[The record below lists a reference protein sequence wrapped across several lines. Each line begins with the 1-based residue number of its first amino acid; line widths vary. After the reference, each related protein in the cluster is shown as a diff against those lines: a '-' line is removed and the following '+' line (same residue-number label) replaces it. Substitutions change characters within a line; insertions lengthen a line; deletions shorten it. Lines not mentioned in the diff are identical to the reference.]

1 MASRGPKL
9 SFALVLPIV
18 QVAITA
24 VLGVWA
30 DRVDW
35 ILLANTSRAPGRF
48 VHLDLLIIEARLIW
62 RGINA
67 PTFPLCLTGPSNRQI
82 LGVGVGEILYLA
94 AVAILW
100 YWVGRSFDQRKGLEV
115 PASQGIK
122 ILKTVFCFLMM
133 AWGLFLLFVS
143 LWTLRAE
150 VSFARS
156 YFFRLDGFVIA
167 ALFLAWS
174 LILLI
179 LAGRRLAGRIPYE
192 HAQRDVSK

>member
-1 MASRGPKL
+1 VKGKL
-9 SFALVLPIV
+9 SFALVLPMV

-48 VHLDLLIIEARLIW
+48 VHLDLIIIQARLIW

-67 PTFPLCLTGPSNRQI
+67 PTFPLCLAGSSRRQI
-82 LGVGVGEILYLA
+82 LGIGVGEILYLA
-94 AVAILW
+94 AVAVLW
-100 YWVGRSFDQRKGLEV
+100 YWVGRFFDRRRGLEV
-115 PASQGIK
+115 PTSQGIK
-122 ILKTVFCFLMM
+122 KRKTVCYFLMM
-133 AWGLFLLFVS
+133 AWGIFLLFVS
-143 LWTLRAE
+143 LWTVRAE
-150 VSFARS
+150 VLFARS
-156 YFFRLDGFVIA
+156 YFFRIDAFVVA

-179 LAGRRLAGRIPYE
+179 LAGRRLAGGI
-192 HAQRDVSK
+192 AKSNVTA

>member
-1 MASRGPKL
+1 MRRKL
-9 SFALVLPIV
+9 SFALALPIV

-48 VHLDLLIIEARLIW
+48 VHLDLIIIEARLIW

-67 PTFPLCLTGPSNRQI
+67 PTFPLCLAGSSKRQI
-82 LGVGVGEILYLA
+82 LGFGVDEILYLA
-94 AVAILW
+94 AVAVLW
-100 YWVGRSFDQRKGLEV
+100 YWVGRFFDRRRGVE
-115 PASQGIK
+115 ATTDGIK
-122 ILKTVFCFLMM
+122 KLKPVYYFLML
-133 AWGLFLLFVS
+133 AWGNFLFLVS
-143 LWTLRAE
+143 LWNASAE

-156 YFFRLDGFVIA
+156 YFFRIDAFVVA
-167 ALFLAWS
+167 ALYLAWS

-179 LAGRRLAGRIPYE
+179 LAGRRLAAGFPRERVKSDI
-192 HAQRDVSK
+192 AA

>member
-1 MASRGPKL
+1 VRRKL
-9 SFALVLPIV
+9 SFALALPIV

-48 VHLDLLIIEARLIW
+48 VHLDLIIIEARLIW

-67 PTFPLCLTGPSNRQI
+67 PTYPLYLAGSSNRQI
-82 LGVGVGEILYLA
+82 LGFGVGEILYLA
-94 AVAILW
+94 AVVVLW
-100 YWVGRSFDQRKGLEV
+100 YWVGRFFDRRRGLEG
-115 PASQGIK
+115 PTSQRIK
-122 ILKTVFCFLMM
+122 KLKTVCYVLMM
-133 AWGLFLLFVS
+133 AWGIFLLFVS
-143 LWTLRAE
+143 LWTVRAE

-156 YFFRLDGFVIA
+156 YFFRIDAFVVA

-179 LAGRRLAGRIPYE
+179 LAGRRLAGGISRE
-192 HAQRDVSK
+192 HAKSDMAA